1 MTEAELWSKVICGD
15 MTALSLLY
23 RENYN
28 LLFNWGMKFVADEE
42 FVKDCIQDVFVKICS
57 SRKLSQ
63 TSYVRSYLL
72 SSLRNMIFDKI
83 SSMRDT
89 VSITEHLFEIDEND
103 AAIDPMFQVDDAHR
117 SLHRKLIK
125 SYNSLTYNQRVS
137 IYLRFVRGL
146 SYKEISAVMD
156 MNPQS
161 AMNLVSRALKSLRAE
176 MGQYNLSHYFVQFYP
191 ESE

>member
-1 MTEAELWSKVICGD
+1 MA
-15 MTALSLLY
+15 ALSLLY
-23 RENYN
+23 RTNYN

-57 SRKLSQ
+57 SRQLSQ

-89 VSITEHLFEIDEND
+89 VSITDHLFEIDEND
-103 AAIDPMFQVDDAHR
+103 SAIESMFQVDDDHR

-137 IYLRFVRGL
+137 IYLRYVRGL

-161 AMNLVSRALKSLRAE
+161 AMNLVSRALKSLRVE
-176 MGQYNLSHYFVQFYP
+176 MGSVQFI
-191 ESE
+191 SFICAILS

>member
-23 RENYN
+23 RANYN

-57 SRKLSQ
+57 SRQLSQ

-72 SSLRNMIFDKI
+72 SSLRNMIFDKV

-89 VSITEHLFEIDEND
+89 TSITEHLFEIDEND
-103 AAIDPMFQVDDAHR
+103 PAIETMFQEDDNSR
-117 SLHRKLIK
+117 LLHQKLIK

-137 IYLRFVRGL
+137 IYLRYVRGL

-176 MGQYNLSHYFVQFYP
+176 MGSVQFITFICAIL
-191 ESE
+191 S

>member
-15 MTALSLLY
+15 MAALSLLY
-23 RENYN
+23 RTNYN

-57 SRKLSQ
+57 SRQLSQ

-89 VSITEHLFEIDEND
+89 VSITDHLFEIDEND
-103 AAIDPMFQVDDAHR
+103 SAIESMFQVDDDHR

-137 IYLRFVRGL
+137 IYLRYVRGL

-161 AMNLVSRALKSLRAE
+161 AMNLVSRALKSLRVE
-176 MGQYNLSHYFVQFYP
+176 MGSVQFITFICAIL
-191 ESE
+191 S